1 MRSNVGI
8 VSLSV
13 LTLPDL
19 AEQFAPPDVAP
30 PLLIKLLEA
39 IEKKGNCWRKSVLE
53 FYFMTV
59 IIYMYLWTTRYVSV
73 LFAGDRGCATHTSC
87 VGTLF

>member
-1 MRSNVGI
+1 MKPNVGNFFF
-8 VSLSV
+8 SA

-39 IEKKGNCWRKSVLE
+39 IEKKGNQ
-53 FYFMTV
+53 T
-59 IIYMYLWTTRYVSV
+59 
-73 LFAGDRGCATHTSC
+73 ARGS
-87 VGTLF
+87 

>member
-1 MRSNVGI
+1 MKSNVGN

-13 LTLPDL
+13 LALPDL

-39 IEKKGNCWRKSVLE
+39 IEKKGNQTARGSQ
-53 FYFMTV
+53 F
-59 IIYMYLWTTRYVSV
+59 
-73 LFAGDRGCATHTSC
+73 LFHDCYN
-87 VGTLF
+87 L

>member
-39 IEKKGNCWRKSVLE
+39 IEKKGNSS
-53 FYFMTV
+53 F
-59 IIYMYLWTTRYVSV
+59 IS
-73 LFAGDRGCATHTSC
+73 
-87 VGTLF
+87 